1 MSNLRK
7 SFLTFNGLL
16 IFNHLIKGLLNGT
29 PWIGLLI
36 WSLPLLIFEYKAYS
50 NPTAKVYQI
59 YGFNTQ
65 VLAASIRSS
74 LHIVKCAEVGADVV
88 TCPASTIHGLFKHPL
103 TDIGLDKFL
112 ADHAKLNK

>member
-1 MSNLRK
+1 MKLRE

-59 YGFNTQ
+59 YGFIILIYFMSSCLVVFGLPNPSLLSW
-65 VLAASIRSS
+65 VELLLIVVSFFDNGIVEISI
-74 LHIVKCAEVGADVV
+74 
-88 TCPASTIHGLFKHPL
+88 
-103 TDIGLDKFL
+103 
-112 ADHAKLNK
+112 

>member
-1 MSNLRK
+1 MNLRE

-59 YGFNTQ
+59 FGFIILIYFMSSCL
-65 VLAASIRSS
+65 VVFGLPSPSFLSLLELLLIVASFFAAVYAAREQ
-74 LHIVKCAEVGADVV
+74 LNVK
-88 TCPASTIHGLFKHPL
+88 
-103 TDIGLDKFL
+103 
-112 ADHAKLNK
+112 

>member
-1 MSNLRK
+1 MKLRE

-16 IFNHLIKGLLNGT
+16 IFNHLVKGLLNGT

-59 YGFNTQ
+59 YGFIILIYFMSSCLVVFGLPNPDFLSW
-65 VLAASIRSS
+65 VELLLIVVSFFVGVYAAREQ
-74 LHIVKCAEVGADVV
+74 LNVK
-88 TCPASTIHGLFKHPL
+88 
-103 TDIGLDKFL
+103 
-112 ADHAKLNK
+112 

>member
-1 MSNLRK
+1 MKLRE

-59 YGFNTQ
+59 FGFIILIYFMSSCLVVFGLPNPSLLSW
-65 VLAASIRSS
+65 VELLLIVVSFFVGVYAAREQ
-74 LHIVKCAEVGADVV
+74 LNVK
-88 TCPASTIHGLFKHPL
+88 
-103 TDIGLDKFL
+103 
-112 ADHAKLNK
+112 

>member
-1 MSNLRK
+1 MMKLRE

-50 NPTAKVYQI
+50 NPSAKVYQI
-59 YGFNTQ
+59 FGFIILIYFMSSCL
-65 VLAASIRSS
+65 VVFGLPSPSFLSLLELLLIVASFFAAVYAAREQ
-74 LHIVKCAEVGADVV
+74 LNVK
-88 TCPASTIHGLFKHPL
+88 
-103 TDIGLDKFL
+103 
-112 ADHAKLNK
+112 

>member
-1 MSNLRK
+1 MKLRE

-16 IFNHLIKGLLNGT
+16 IFNHLVKGLLNGT

-59 YGFNTQ
+59 YGFIILIYFMSACLVVFGLPNPSFLSWLEL
-65 VLAASIRSS
+65 VLIVVSFFAAVYAAREQ
-74 LHIVKCAEVGADVV
+74 LNVK
-88 TCPASTIHGLFKHPL
+88 
-103 TDIGLDKFL
+103 
-112 ADHAKLNK
+112 

>member
-16 IFNHLIKGLLNGT
+16 ILNHLIKGLSIGT

-59 YGFNTQ
+59 FGFIILIYFMSSCL
-65 VLAASIRSS
+65 VVFGLPSPSFLSLLELLLIVASFFAAVYAAREQ
-74 LHIVKCAEVGADVV
+74 LNVK
-88 TCPASTIHGLFKHPL
+88 
-103 TDIGLDKFL
+103 
-112 ADHAKLNK
+112 

>member
-1 MSNLRK
+1 MKLRE

-59 YGFNTQ
+59 YGFIILIYFMSSCLVVFGLPNPSLLSW
-65 VLAASIRSS
+65 VELLLIVVSFFVGVYAAREQ
-74 LHIVKCAEVGADVV
+74 LNVK
-88 TCPASTIHGLFKHPL
+88 
-103 TDIGLDKFL
+103 
-112 ADHAKLNK
+112 

>member
-1 MSNLRK
+1 MNLRE

-16 IFNHLIKGLLNGT
+16 IFNHLVKGLLNGT

-59 YGFNTQ
+59 YGFIILIYFMSSCLVVFGLPNPSLLSWLELLLI
-65 VLAASIRSS
+65 VVSFFIGVYAAREQ
-74 LHIVKCAEVGADVV
+74 LNVK
-88 TCPASTIHGLFKHPL
+88 
-103 TDIGLDKFL
+103 
-112 ADHAKLNK
+112 